1 MAYWS
6 QAYTQK
12 NILNGWNYPPSAGA
26 YVMSLLWVTIE
37 CDGYQHPDHVGVAV
51 TQSAVILTLKGVAD
65 LFIVY
70 TNAIH
75 TNPH

>member
-1 MAYWS
+1 
-6 QAYTQK
+6 
-12 NILNGWNYPPSAGA
+12 
-26 YVMSLLWVTIE
+26 MSLLWVTIE